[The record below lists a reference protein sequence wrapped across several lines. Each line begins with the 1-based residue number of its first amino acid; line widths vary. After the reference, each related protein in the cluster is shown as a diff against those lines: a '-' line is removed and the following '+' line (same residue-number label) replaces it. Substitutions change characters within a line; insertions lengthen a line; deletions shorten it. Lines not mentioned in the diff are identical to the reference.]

1 MAVDALEASI
11 PASGD
16 EELVLSVEG
25 WAKGKRSK
33 RHRSPDYA
41 PTEEE
46 YLALCL
52 LMLARDRSGPPPP
65 PPFAAAAQA
74 PAEYRCSVCG
84 KSFGSYQA
92 LGGHKTSHRRPVGSD
107 DRASSSAGSAAEAS
121 GSAGGGGGGGKVHR
135 CSICLKE
142 FPTGQALGGHKRR
155 HYEGVVGGGASTT
168 HRGFDLNIP
177 AAAEFAGFDA
187 ARRWAAAAEE
197 EEVQSPLAFKKPR
210 LLIPA

>member
-52 LMLARDRSGPPPP
+52 LMLARDRSGPLRHLPPSPAPAPAPAPPP
-65 PPFAAAAQA
+65 PPSAAAAAQA

-121 GSAGGGGGGGKVHR
+121 GSAGGGGGGGR
-135 CSICLKE
+135 
-142 FPTGQALGGHKRR
+142 FTG
-155 HYEGVVGGGASTT
+155 
-168 HRGFDLNIP
+168 
-177 AAAEFAGFDA
+177 
-187 ARRWAAAAEE
+187 ARSA
-197 EEVQSPLAFKKPR
+197 
-210 LLIPA
+210 